1 MKPVALSRGRGIF
14 LVNHVCLM
22 VCTLFCGV
30 YSLSHY
36 NAHSLAKSNSS

>member
-22 VCTLFCGV
+22 VSTLFSQV
-30 YSLSHY
+30 YSLSQY
-36 NAHSLAKSNSS
+36 NTHSLAKSNSS